1 MTTPQRHPLA
11 LQDDGAGP
19 PRTLRIVI
27 VWMVLATLLFLG
39 FQWWLSQQQ
48 RARFSVADGVVTLQ
62 RSRDGHFHWPGN
74 VNGVNVDFLVD
85 TGATRTALPPDVARL
100 AGLQGVGKS
109 RSSTAGGD
117 VDVIDVLADIQLQG
131 GTRAER
137 LRVGVLQKLDTPL
150 LGMDVLGKL
159 AITQQG
165 GEMRIARLKP

>member
-11 LQDDGAGP
+11 LQHDGTAP

-62 RSRDGHFHWPGN
+62 RSPDGHYHWPGN
-74 VNGVNVDFLVD
+74 VNGVKVDFLVD
-85 TGATRTALPPDVARL
+85 TGATRTALPPDIARA

-117 VDVIDVLADIQLQG
+117 VEVIDVLADIQLQG